1 MMEPIVWG
9 RTALA
14 YIIRGNVMPEK
25 TQFPTQPDLEFQV
38 GFVVYPAG
46 GTVRPHR
53 HIPVTRKIERTCEVI
68 VVKKGKCDV
77 DLYNDDRQLVATRE
91 LVTGDL
97 IVLVS
102 GGHGF
107 RMKEDTVLIEVKQGP
122 YFGLT
127 EKESLE

>member
-1 MMEPIVWG
+1 MMEEIVQG
-9 RTALA
+9 KNTLA

-25 TQFPTQPDLEFQV
+25 TQFPTPSDLELQV

-46 GTVRPHR
+46 GMVRPHR
-53 HIPVTRKIERTCEVI
+53 HAPVTRTIKRTCEVI
-68 VVKKGKCDV
+68 LVKKGRCDV
-77 DLYNDDRQLVATRE
+77 DLYADDRQLVTTRE

-107 RMKEDTVLIEVKQGP
+107 RMKEDTVLLEIKQGP
-122 YFGLT
+122 YFGLN
-127 EKESLE
+127 EKETLE

>member
-9 RTALA
+9 KCSLA

-25 TQFPTQPDLEFQV
+25 TQFPTPSDLELQV
-38 GFVVYPAG
+38 GFVVYPVG
-46 GTVRPHR
+46 GAVRPHR
-53 HIPVTRKIERTCEVI
+53 HVPITRTIARTCEVI
-68 VVKKGKCDV
+68 LVKKGKCDV